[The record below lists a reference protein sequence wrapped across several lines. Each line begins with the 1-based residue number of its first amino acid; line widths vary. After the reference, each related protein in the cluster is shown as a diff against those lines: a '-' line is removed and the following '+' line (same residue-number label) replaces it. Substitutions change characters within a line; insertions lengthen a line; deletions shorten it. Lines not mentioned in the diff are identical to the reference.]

1 MRHRSALVVSIA
13 VIGALTLS
21 ACGSRGEKKSGDGG
35 NADSGTTTVVIGV
48 DAPLSGDLSALGLGI
63 RNSVDLA
70 IKQANDTKEVPGV
83 KFEIKALD
91 DTGKPAPG
99 QQNAT
104 QLVGDAKVL
113 GVVGPLNTSV
123 AQSMQQIFDDAKL
136 VEVSPANTGV
146 DLTQG
151 EKWASGVKK
160 RPFQS
165 YFRTAAT
172 DAVQGPFAAQ
182 FLYNDAKKTKVF
194 LIDDQKAYGAGL
206 AATFKGEFTKLGG
219 TLAGE
224 EHVNPDDR
232 DFAAIVTKVRSS
244 GAEAVYYGGEY
255 PAAGPLSLQ
264 LKEAGVAIPLMG
276 GDGMQSGDYL
286 KLNPKSQGDF
296 ATAVGLPIESLDTAK
311 KFIDDY
317 KKAGYKDAYETY
329 GGYSYDSA
337 WAIIQAVKAAKAA
350 GKDLTRVNVRDAVQ
364 KVSFSGV
371 TGTVSFDEFGD
382 TTNKQLTVYTA
393 KDGKWAVEKSGTF
406 KG

>member
-1 MRHRSALVVSIA
+1 M
-13 VIGALTLS
+13 IGALSLS
-21 ACGSRGEKKSGDGG
+21 ACGSRGEKSSGTGG
-35 NADSGTTTVVIGV
+35 NANSGDVTVVIGV
-48 DAPLSGDLSALGLGI
+48 DAPLTGDLSALGLGI

-70 IKQANDTKEVPGV
+70 VKQANDTKEVPGV

-91 DTGKPAPG
+91 DTAKPAPG

-104 QLVGDAKVL
+104 QFVADSKVL

-146 DLTQG
+146 ELSQG

-165 YFRTAAT
+165 YFRTATT
-172 DAVQGPFAAQ
+172 DAIQGPFAAQ

-206 AATFKGEFTKLGG
+206 ASTFKGEFTKLGG
-219 TLAGE
+219 TIAGE

-232 DFAAIVTKVRSS
+232 DFSAIVTKVRSS
-244 GAEAVYYGGEY
+244 GADAVYYGGEY

-264 LKEAGVAIPLMG
+264 LKEAGITIPMMG
-276 GDGMQSGDYL
+276 GDAIQSGEYL

-296 ATAVGLPIESLDTAK
+296 ATAVGLPVDSLDTAK
-311 KFIDDY
+311 KFIADY
-317 KKAGYKDAYETY
+317 KAAGYKDAYETY

-337 WAIIQAVKAAKAA
+337 WAIIQGVKAAKAG
-350 GKDLTRVNVRDAVQ
+350 GKELTRVAVRDAVQ
-364 KVSFSGV
+364 KVSFDGV
-371 TGTVSFDEFGD
+371 TGKVSFDEFGD
-382 TTNKQLTVYTA
+382 TTNKQLTAYTA